1 MECFYRKYNRTTNRT
16 QVMGVVASRRKK
28 GDRVSVWVGDARRL
42 GAVVDVGRMVSV
54 FIRWQRCSDE
64 SFHFGNGPVQDG
76 MQLHN
81 YSGFLFNVLWQSSFG
96 PLKGNCCVS
105 WFLKKI
111 ILMTLQRTYQLH
123 RWGTGW
129 TWSLMQGC
137 YSQVIYRVAN
147 MIKIL

>member
-54 FIRWQRCSDE
+54 FFTMTICSDE
-64 SFHFGNGPVQDG
+64 SFHFGNGPVQVG

-81 YSGFLFNVLWQSSFG
+81 
-96 PLKGNCCVS
+96 
-105 WFLKKI
+105 
-111 ILMTLQRTYQLH
+111 
-123 RWGTGW
+123 
-129 TWSLMQGC
+129 
-137 YSQVIYRVAN
+137 
-147 MIKIL
+147 